1 MAIAFITI
9 DNIDKEEP
17 AYIHFADK
25 SQKKWNCTKPELFRD
40 EQGQMAWGPGTRLKI
55 DYNESTPKPPA
66 KFGAKYINNAR
77 PAQDGEA
84 NTWPDKE
91 PYQGGQSYSSAA
103 SGGFSKGASVK
114 DDSARTHD
122 IHKQV
127 AAKCAMEY
135 FSAAGATVMDLD
147 AGFKSVADIV
157 LNYIED
163 APKSSDTGGTDGGSD
178 AQDEFADSF

>member
-25 SQKKWNCTKPELFRD
+25 SQRKWNCTKPELFRD
-40 EQGQMAWGPGTRLKI
+40 EQGGMAWGPGTRLKI
-55 DYNESTPKPPA
+55 DYNESPPKPPA
-66 KFGAKYINNAR
+66 KYGAKYINNAR
-77 PAQDGEA
+77 QATADEQ

-91 PYQGGQSYSSAA
+91 PYQGGQSYTSAA
-103 SGGFSKGASVK
+103 SGGFNRGATVK

-127 AAKCAMEY
+127 AAKCAMDY
-135 FSAAGATVMDLD
+135 FVSEQA
-147 AGFKSVADIV
+147 SVADLEASFATVANIV

-163 APKSSDTGGTDGGSD
+163 APKSSDTGGTDAGSNQ
-178 AQDEFADSF
+178 QDEFENTF

>member
-17 AYIHFADK
+17 AYIHFSDK

-40 EQGQMAWGPGTRLKI
+40 EHGQMAWGPGTRLKI

-77 PAQDGEA
+77 PAQAGEA

-122 IHKQV
+122 IHMQV
-127 AAKCAMEY
+127 SAKCAMDY
-135 FSAAGATVMDLD
+135 FVASGATIADLQSNF
-147 AGFKSVADIV
+147 ATVADIV
-157 LNYIED
+157 LGYIEGATKSGNAGGAD
-163 APKSSDTGGTDGGSD
+163 AGSD
-178 AQDEFADSF
+178 IEDEFENTF

>member
-40 EQGQMAWGPGTRLKI
+40 ENGQMAWGPGTRLKI

-66 KFGAKYINNAR
+66 KYGAKYINNAR
-77 PAQDGEA
+77 PARTGEA

-91 PYQGGQSYSSAA
+91 PYQGGGQVGNTAYVQYN
-103 SGGFSKGASVK
+103 KGASVK

-127 AAKCAMEY
+127 AAKCAMDY
-135 FSAAGATVMDLD
+135 FVASGATVNDLD

-157 LNYIED
+157 LNYIEE
-163 APKSSDTGGTDGGSD
+163 APKSSDTGGSD
-178 AQDEFADSF
+178 AGRNPEDEFENTF

>member
-1 MAIAFITI
+1 MPIAFITI

-40 EQGQMAWGPGTRLKI
+40 EYGAMAWGPGTRLKI
-55 DYNESTPKPPA
+55 DYNEAPVKTPA

-77 PAQDGEA
+77 KAQPDEP
-84 NTWPDKE
+84 NTFPDKE

-103 SGGFSKGASVK
+103 SGGFSKGATVK

-127 AAKCAMEY
+127 AAKCAMDY
-135 FSAAGATVMDLD
+135 FVASGATVTDLD
-147 AGFKSVADIV
+147 ASFKTVADIV
-157 LNYIED
+157 LNYIEE
-163 APKSSDTGGTDGGSD
+163 APKSSDTGGTDAGSD
-178 AQDEFADSF
+178 FQDEFTPDF